1 MPSTDHDAGPLT
13 PTLTVKEPELLL
25 AACPLG
31 EVARSSLA

>member
-1 MPSTDHDAGPLT
+1 MVLVISSAK